1 MDEHQINR
9 LETKMDRV
17 GDRLNK
23 IDVTLV
29 SQHLTL
35 LDHVERSTKLE
46 AIVMPMK
53 KKMDM
58 LQGALAFI
66 GLLGVVAGIVDVAI
80 RLFSHS

>member
-1 MDEHQINR
+1 MDEHQIDR
-9 LETKMDRV
+9 LETKMDKV

-46 AIVMPMK
+46 AIVMPIK

-66 GLLGVVAGIVDVAI
+66 GLLGVIAGIVDVAI

>member
-1 MDEHQINR
+1 MDEHQIDR

-66 GLLGVVAGIVDVAI
+66 GLLGVVAGIVDVTI
-80 RLFSHS
+80 RLFFHS